1 MMRLFRMRMQ
11 EGTPIKQYIEEFN
24 KAVLDYQNV
33 AKSLD
38 TDHIAILFLCS
49 LLDSYDCMRYQI
61 LYGTNSISM
70 DDITSILLS
79 KDLLRKSHMES
90 GQSEG
95 LDVNRGRSRE
105 RGHSD
110 GDASGSGRGKS
121 KGRSKSRQATKL
133 SADIARIMAI

>member
-1 MMRLFRMRMQ
+1 MQ

-79 KDLLRKSHMES
+79 KDLLRKSNMES
-90 GQSEG
+90 GQSKG
-95 LDVNRGRSRE
+95 LVVSRGRSTKC
-105 RGHSD
+105 GHSGD
-110 GDASGSGRGKS
+110 GASGSGRGKS